1 MSDPGAWL
9 KRLQDL
15 GWQRSTLAFF
25 DAMPRAEV
33 LEMLPGVAE
42 DWTEEQHDW
51 LLREAKRQRVKLDV
65 EDHTFLQHQRLLFR
79 DQSYIDRMIEGTP
92 YGEAQAGLSL
102 ARVRKSLPRVSWKTR
117 ADKMLGHGPSEE
129 LGQQVEERE
138 RERWIQK
145 LVMLLEVTGLVNAEE
160 KKPERYKYF
169 APYVFATQGVLAVR
183 CVSFD

>member
-51 LLREAKRQRVKLDV
+51 LLRDAKRQSAGRAFFGQSKEVSSSSFLEDSGRQDV
-65 EDHTFLQHQRLLFR
+65 G
-79 DQSYIDRMIEGTP
+79 S
-92 YGEAQAGLSL
+92 
-102 ARVRKSLPRVSWKTR
+102 R
-117 ADKMLGHGPSEE
+117 A
-129 LGQQVEERE
+129 
-138 RERWIQK
+138 
-145 LVMLLEVTGLVNAEE
+145 
-160 KKPERYKYF
+160 
-169 APYVFATQGVLAVR
+169 
-183 CVSFD
+183 